1 MCLYVR
7 ELKIDEGQKIQRI
20 LRRSTSRVKVRRAQV
35 VLASEQ
41 GYKAP
46 AIAELVH
53 YSEHH
58 VRAIIKEFNKSG
70 LKALEPKPR
79 SGRPAEFTEDDKAL
93 IADTA
98 KCPPDLLGC
107 PFKRW
112 SLEKL
117 REYLAAEKIVSSIS
131 IETLRTILH
140 ERKVRLRRTKTWK
153 ECNDPRPNGYTLF
166 AGVYSR
172 VDKTITQ
179 KRGKKKAPR
188 KMRVH
193 SLAKERWSSHIPLT
207 GKALVLADEVLFV
220 AGTPVAFPSDD
231 LAKAYEGRM
240 GGILWAASS
249 STGKN

>member
-7 ELKIDEGQKIQRI
+7 ELRIDEGQRIQRI

-41 GYKAP
+41 GYRVP

-58 VRAIIKEFNKSG
+58 VRAIIKDFNERG
-70 LKALEPKPR
+70 MAALEPKPR
-79 SGRPAEFTEDDKAL
+79 SGRPLEFTEDDKAL
-93 IADTA
+93 IAETA

-117 REYLAAEKIVSSIS
+117 REYVIKEKIISSIS

-140 ERKVRLRRTKTWK
+140 EKKVKLRRTKTWK
-153 ECNDPRPNGYTLF
+153 ECNDPKLK
-166 AGVYSR
+166 S
-172 VDKTITQ
+172 
-179 KRGKKKAPR
+179 KK
-188 KMRVH
+188 
-193 SLAKERWSSHIPLT
+193 
-207 GKALVLADEVLFV
+207 
-220 AGTPVAFPSDD
+220 
-231 LAKAYEGRM
+231 
-240 GGILWAASS
+240 
-249 STGKN
+249 N